1 MGTTEIWHFT
11 PETWHFTPKADL
23 SVLQIGGMPTLEI
36 FAAVFGVSAMA
47 LGWAF
52 DLQGGHF
59 GSLGWAFSGA
69 SYYWIYAAN
78 IWRKYVILRVSV
90 WGMNLFYWI
99 YAANI

>member
-1 MGTTEIWHFT
+1 MGTTDIWHFT
-11 PETWHFTPKADL
+11 PETWHYTQKADL

-69 SYYWIYAAN
+69 SYYWL
-78 IWRKYVILRVSV
+78 KLKVIMISEEGPFEYQRS
-90 WGMNLFYWI
+90 I
-99 YAANI
+99 I

>member
-1 MGTTEIWHFT
+1 MGTTDIWHFT

-69 SYYWIYAAN
+69 SYYWLNGLEVVI
-78 IWRKYVILRVSV
+78 IGIGWRSLS
-90 WGMNLFYWI
+90 NQHFL
-99 YAANI
+99 

>member
-1 MGTTEIWHFT
+1 MGTTDIWHFT

-36 FAAVFGVSAMA
+36 FAAVFGVSAMT

-69 SYYWIYAAN
+69 SYYWVK
-78 IWRKYVILRVSV
+78 RML
-90 WGMNLFYWI
+90 
-99 YAANI
+99 

>member
-1 MGTTEIWHFT
+1 MGTTDIWHFT
-11 PETWHFTPKADL
+11 PETWHYTPKADL

-59 GSLGWAFSGA
+59 GSLG
-69 SYYWIYAAN
+69 
-78 IWRKYVILRVSV
+78 
-90 WGMNLFYWI
+90 
-99 YAANI
+99 